1 MDAKE
6 IKIPLAL
13 IVIAVVLYGVHGAA
27 MEEGGGVGYALQVL
41 LVTAVIGVPLGIIA
55 CLIVAKVLSVGFGDA
70 RTAALKLAAI
80 FLFPGAV
87 ALFLPAGLD
96 WLIATA
102 LYLLLLLWLLELEGG
117 VELALLVLVIA
128 LVRWVA
134 MFAAAGFLSATVP
147 V

>member
-1 MDAKE
+1 MPAKE

-13 IVIAVVLYGVHGAA
+13 IAVSVILYAIYGLTVDSA
-27 MEEGGGVGYALQVL
+27 GGLSFALQVF

-55 CLIVAKVLSVGFGDA
+55 CLIVAKLLDAGYGDA

-87 ALFLPAGLD
+87 ALFLPGGVD
-96 WLIATA
+96 WLVATA
-102 LYLLLLLWLLELEGG
+102 LYLVLLLWLLELEGG

-128 LVRWVA
+128 IVRWVA
-134 MFAAAGFLSATVP
+134 MFAVAGLLTAAVP

>member
-6 IKIPLAL
+6 IKIPAAL
-13 IVIAVVLYGVHGAA
+13 LVIAIVLYVLYGLTV
-27 MEEGGGVGYALQVL
+27 EESGGIAFALQAL
-41 LVTAVIGVPLGIIA
+41 LVTAIIGVPLGIIA
-55 CLIVAKVLSVGFGDA
+55 CFIVAKLLDAGFGDA

-80 FLFPGAV
+80 FLFPGAI

-96 WLIATA
+96 WLIAAA

-134 MFAAAGFLSATVP
+134 TFAVTGLLSAAVP